1 VCLGSLGVHA
11 TLSTRFEEAV
21 EPRLRPAWLPP
32 DERVFVVP
40 LEIDVNGSAALLV
53 DVVAID
59 SGRPFSPCGGMI
71 AATARHPARS
81 DISFEIQ
88 LVSAHGER
96 AQPRRSKP
104 DPPAYCART

>member
-1 VCLGSLGVHA
+1 MCLGSLGVHA

-88 LVSAHGER
+88 LVSAHGGAEG
-96 AQPRRSKP
+96 PR
-104 DPPAYCART
+104 